1 MVISPRFIDFRMSSR
16 NFNKIVVVEWDFRNQ
31 DIVSLR
37 IFSFSM
43 NSHVWRPMIR
53 SNTFEITG
61 RIDIG
66 L

>member
-1 MVISPRFIDFRMSSR
+1 MSSC

-43 NSHVWRPMIR
+43 NSHFWRPMIR

>member
-1 MVISPRFIDFRMSSR
+1 MVILPRFIDFRMSSR
-16 NFNKIVVVEWDFRNQ
+16 NFNKIVVVEWHFQNP

-37 IFSFSM
+37 MFSFSM
-43 NSHVWRPMIR
+43 NSHIWCAMMR

-66 L
+66 R